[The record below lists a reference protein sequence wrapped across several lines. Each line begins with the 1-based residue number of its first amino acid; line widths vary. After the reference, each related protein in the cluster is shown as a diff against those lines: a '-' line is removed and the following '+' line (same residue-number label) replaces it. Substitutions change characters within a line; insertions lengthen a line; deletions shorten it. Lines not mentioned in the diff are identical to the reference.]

1 MLAVSFVWIFINILP
16 LKKVFFTNWRT
27 VNNRKFESFL
37 ANLKEYF
44 RRRNRMLNPVTVF
57 QRWIKI
63 TGKEKLQAFQDAF
76 ARAFE
81 IGLCIW
87 SVKGKPLT
95 IWSNS
100 SLYCHFIREN
110 YETRCVQ
117 EHDNA
122 VNYILKT
129 RRPKLFTCY
138 TGVSYFLCPICFQ
151 NEVVCLVYGSGFT
164 ISKNKLLRN
173 NIPVMTERKV
183 RDIIEL
189 ITGVFDIINFDKSD
203 LPGDGFENNKVFIRD
218 ELKCLQDKLSSR
230 ELEVAWGILT
240 GLSNK
245 AIADQLYISEKTVKT
260 HISNILCKM
269 NLKDRTQ
276 LIIYCRENY
285 RS

>member
-1 MLAVSFVWIFINILP
+1 MV
-16 LKKVFFTNWRT
+16 
-27 VNNRKFESFL
+27 
-37 ANLKEYF
+37 
-44 RRRNRMLNPVTVF
+44 NPVNVF
-57 QRWIKI
+57 QRWIKV
-63 TGKEKLQAFQDAF
+63 TGKEKLQSFQDAF

-81 IGLCIW
+81 ISLCIW

-100 SLYCHFIREN
+100 SLHCHFIKEH
-110 YETRCVQ
+110 YEARCEQ

-122 VNYILKT
+122 VTYILKT

-138 TGVSYFLCPICFQ
+138 TGISYFLCPICYQ

-164 ISKNKLLRN
+164 LSPNKMLSS
-173 NIPVMTERKV
+173 NIPVITERKIK
-183 RDIIEL
+183 DIIEL
-189 ITGVFDIINFDKSD
+189 ITGVFDIVTFDQSD
-203 LPGDGFENNKVFIRD
+203 STGNLLDDNNVFVRD
-218 ELKCLQDKLSSR
+218 ELKCIQDKLSNR

-260 HISNILCKM
+260 HISNILSKM
-269 NLKDRTQ
+269 GLKDRTQ

>member
-1 MLAVSFVWIFINILP
+1 
-16 LKKVFFTNWRT
+16 
-27 VNNRKFESFL
+27 
-37 ANLKEYF
+37 
-44 RRRNRMLNPVTVF
+44 MLNPVNVF
-57 QRWIKI
+57 QRWMKI
-63 TGKEKLQAFQDAF
+63 TGKEKLQSFQDAF
-76 ARAFE
+76 ARVFE
-81 IGLCIW
+81 ISLCIW

-100 SLYCHFIREN
+100 SLHCHFIRGN
-110 YETRCVQ
+110 YEARCVQ

-129 RRPKLFTCY
+129 RSPKLFTCY
-138 TGVSYFLCPICFQ
+138 TGISYFLCPVCFQ

-164 ISKNKLLRN
+164 LSKNKQISDAVPV
-173 NIPVMTERKV
+173 IPERKIK
-183 RDIIEL
+183 DIIEL
-189 ITGVFDIINFDKSD
+189 ITGIFDIIQFDQRD
-203 LPGDGFENNKVFIRD
+203 LPGDVLENNKAFVRD
-218 ELKCLQDKLSSR
+218 EVKCLQDKLSNR

-245 AIADQLYISEKTVKT
+245 VIADQLYISEKTVKT
-260 HISNILCKM
+260 HISNILSKM